1 MTDAANVVTF
11 RDDDGKITEA
21 RVLETEINLNWVWL
35 RIDDG
40 TPEGRWIRSD
50 VVEAFTMVNHLPPAS
65 PNAHKGEA

>member
-11 RDDDGKITEA
+11 RDDDGKLTEA
-21 RVLETEINLNWVWL
+21 TVLETEINLNWVWL

-50 VVEAFTMVNHLPPAS
+50 VVVSFSVVP
-65 PNAHKGEA
+65 GYV